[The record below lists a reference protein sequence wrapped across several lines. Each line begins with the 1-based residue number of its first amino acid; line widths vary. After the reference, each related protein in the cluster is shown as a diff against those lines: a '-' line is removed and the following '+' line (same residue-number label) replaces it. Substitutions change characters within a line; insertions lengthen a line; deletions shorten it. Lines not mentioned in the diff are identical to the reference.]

1 MVAEPTGS
9 KYGLKEKRKE
19 SKPDSAVS
27 VPENGSANLPM
38 LSSGDNE
45 NQAMNA
51 PQHQPEFNP
60 YAFPADNNQSS
71 ND

>member
-9 KYGLKEKRKE
+9 KYGIKEKRKE

-27 VPENGSANLPM
+27 LPESGTANQAM
-38 LSSGDNE
+38 LSSGENE

-51 PQHQPEFNP
+51 PLHQPEFNP
-60 YAFPADNNQSS
+60 YAFPAGNS